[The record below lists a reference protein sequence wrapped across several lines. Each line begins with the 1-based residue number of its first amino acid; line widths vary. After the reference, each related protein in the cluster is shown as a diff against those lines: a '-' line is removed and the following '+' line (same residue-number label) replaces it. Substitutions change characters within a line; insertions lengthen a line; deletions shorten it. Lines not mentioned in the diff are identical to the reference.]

1 MSAFT
6 NRELQ
11 ELFANDWA
19 WEMADNPEFASQS
32 GEHDVVPVPGKE
44 LQDLSPGA
52 YTVRKEHSQQ
62 MLEAIQNIQ
71 RTCTLSKS
79 EAVYAALFERSHRE
93 IIQAIDS
100 APMYL
105 LPINSMMAGGVLF
118 SFSESIEWM
127 RFESVADYQVYLG
140 RLKAYP
146 RQINQFIESMRAGIA
161 SGYTAS
167 TAMVRSVQ
175 QQMDDIL
182 GGDLA
187 DFFAPL
193 KEASA
198 PGILAQ
204 QDGLQAALEA
214 AIAGIKPALIIFRDF
229 YLSEYVP
236 SLRTDPACSALPNGL
251 EAYNILLKC
260 HTTTDLTADEVHE
273 IGLKEVANI
282 EARYVNDV
290 LLPLGFEPD
299 KFAEF
304 VEFVRHDP
312 QFYVPTAE
320 ALLDV
325 YRTTCK
331 KIEGLM
337 PQYFNEIPRS
347 PLQITSKPGGPAA
360 YYLAGTAD
368 GKRPGRFYV
377 NVSHI
382 EKRPVYENVSLS
394 LHEAIP
400 GHHHQASIALENEA
414 IPNFL
419 RFIEDRRYEVFPARR
434 NFYCGYVEGWALYTE
449 LLGEEMGVYTTPYE
463 LFGKLSMEMMRAVR
477 LVVDT
482 GLHTKNWG
490 IEKCIDYMM
499 EKTGMH
505 RHEVEVEIYRYAGW
519 PGQACSYK
527 IGQIEIVRL
536 RAKAQEE
543 LGSLFNIKDF
553 HSLCLNSGPLPLTLL
568 GEMVDDWIREVKQRS

>member
-1 MSAFT
+1 MSSFT
-6 NRELQ
+6 SRELQ
-11 ELFANDWA
+11 DLFASDWA
-19 WEMADNPEFASQS
+19 WEMEDNPEFASQS
-32 GEHDVVPVPGKE
+32 GEHDIVPVPGKE
-44 LQDLSPGA
+44 LQDLSPSA
-52 YTVRKEHSQQ
+52 YTARREHSQQ
-62 MLEAIQNIQ
+62 MLEAIRSIQ
-71 RTCTLSKS
+71 ATCSLSKT
-79 EAVYAALFERSHRE
+79 EAIYAALFERSHRE
-93 IIQAIDS
+93 ICQAIDS

-127 RFESVADYQVYLG
+127 RFESVGDFKLYLG

-146 RQINQFIESMRAGIA
+146 RQINQFIEAMRAGIA
-161 SGYTAS
+161 SGYVAS

-182 GGDLA
+182 EGDLP
-187 DFFAPL
+187 DFVSPL
-193 KEASA
+193 NGDEATAILSQE
-198 PGILAQ
+198 PGLRES
-204 QDGLQAALEA
+204 LEE
-214 AIAGIKPALIIFRDF
+214 AIAGIKPALRTFRDF
-229 YLSEYVP
+229 YIAEYV
-236 SLRTDPACSALPNGL
+236 SALRIDPACSALPNGVD
-251 EAYNILLKC
+251 AYNILLKC

-273 IGLKEVANI
+273 IGLKEVATI
-282 EARYVNDV
+282 EARYINDV

-299 KFAEF
+299 QFSKF

-347 PLQITSKPGGPAA
+347 PLEITSKPGGPAA

-400 GHHHQASIALENEA
+400 GHHHQASIALENES
-414 IPNFL
+414 IPNV
-419 RFIEDRRYEVFPARR
+419 RFKSISVFC
-434 NFYCGYVEGWALYTE
+434 FCYV
-449 LLGEEMGVYTTPYE
+449 
-463 LFGKLSMEMMRAVR
+463 
-477 LVVDT
+477 VVCC
-482 GLHTKNWG
+482 
-490 IEKCIDYMM
+490 E
-499 EKTGMH
+499 
-505 RHEVEVEIYRYAGW
+505 
-519 PGQACSYK
+519 
-527 IGQIEIVRL
+527 
-536 RAKAQEE
+536 
-543 LGSLFNIKDF
+543 
-553 HSLCLNSGPLPLTLL
+553 
-568 GEMVDDWIREVKQRS
+568 